1 MGLPVWR
8 APSPADSTKAADKA
22 DPTASARSPIRR
34 HSPRIRPGRSRD
46 VRQRARVEYF
56 DSFRSAER
64 IRPPHAGAFQPYA
77 VEEDASSSEGPGQN
91 TNLPPVPESMNY
103 SRSED
108 EASRPATASRQHDE
122 RARFPV
128 PRALNPFARPSTR
141 PRDNPS
147 AMIRPQHSYS
157 YRPRELPAYTPNFAP
172 ARRASLRASDSLQH
186 PSNSSY
192 YPGPLENHL
201 DPSGHLPDFP
211 SPAHGPAHRRRRP
224 LPSSSLRESWSP
236 ATTVNGLGDRERS
249 FSPGDDNLADNW
261 DAMHSTVAPDPL
273 EPSADSS
280 FTSAAAS
287 ASFSAT
293 TRHSNNSSRSSRR
306 SGSGSASSARTHITV
321 PSDVERYAWT
331 VTQVCD
337 TSEDGGSETEA
348 DEGEAGIS
356 PRSRNP
362 MRQVLLEERRMRRR
376 LEVAEQAVLERPPR
390 REPVRYSAG
399 TRERSEEAGEAVRG
413 YYGRG
418 GEYALMETRTQLDE
432 LESREERSREIE
444 AEVHQVALREELRS
458 QLAERRRLEEERRAL
473 EEENEQLQPQQPLT
487 QTFDPELEE
496 MRSLLERIAR
506 RDDIPEEWWMSVG
519 LVPSLPRRVI
529 ERLARERL

>member
-1 MGLPVWR
+1 M
-8 APSPADSTKAADKA
+8 
-22 DPTASARSPIRR
+22 
-34 HSPRIRPGRSRD
+34 
-46 VRQRARVEYF
+46 
-56 DSFRSAER
+56 
-64 IRPPHAGAFQPYA
+64 
-77 VEEDASSSEGPGQN
+77 EEDASSSEGPRRN

-108 EASRPATASRQHDE
+108 GASRPATASRQDDE

-128 PRALNPFARPSTR
+128 PRALNPFARPYSR

-147 AMIRPQHSYS
+147 AMIRPQHSSS

-172 ARRASLRASDSLQH
+172 ARRPSLRDSDPLQY
-186 PSNSSY
+186 PSSSAIY
-192 YPGPLENHL
+192 SPGPLENHL

-211 SPAHGPAHRRRRP
+211 PLRRMGRRTIADGP
-224 LPSSSLRESWSP
+224 LTSSSLRESWSP

-249 FSPGDDNLADNW
+249 FSPGDDNPADNW
-261 DAMHSTVAPDPL
+261 DAMHSTVAPDPI

-293 TRHSNNSSRSSRR
+293 TRRSNNSSRSSRR

-321 PSDVERYAWT
+321 PSDAERYAWT

-376 LEVAEQAVLERPPR
+376 LEVAERAVLERPPR
-390 REPVRYSAG
+390 REPERYSAG
-399 TRERSEEAGEAVRG
+399 TRERSEEAGEAVRE
-413 YYGRG
+413 YYGHQEAPSPR
-418 GEYALMETRTQLDE
+418 ARLRE
-432 LESREERSREIE
+432 LERLQERRRELE
-444 AEVHQVALREELRS
+444 AGVHQVAELRI
-458 QLAERRRLEEERRAL
+458 QLAERTRLEEERRAL
-473 EEENEQLQPQQPLT
+473 EDEGEELQPQQPLT
-487 QTFDPELEE
+487 QSFDPELEE